1 MEANVGRRR
10 GLYGFDFLEPGDA
23 RRVDDPLERKT
34 YDVKQMWQRT
44 HEIVNLAVRGF
55 KQVQIAEILDIHPQ
69 TVCNTLNSTLGMEK
83 LSELRES
90 RDEEAKKVGEKIRIL
105 TDKALNTYNK
115 LMDDDII
122 SADPKVA
129 KAAADSVVLELSG
142 LRVPTRVQS
151 HHVSTVLT
159 AEELE
164 VFKERGIKAA
174 RESGLIVSDEP
185 GGGNGDRSES
195 GEGEGS

>member
-10 GLYGFDFLEPGDA
+10 GLYGFDFLEPGDQ
-23 RRVDDPLERKT
+23 RRVDVEDRKT

-55 KQVQIAEILDIHPQ
+55 KQVAIAEILDIHPQ

-115 LMDDDII
+115 LMDDNVI
-122 SADPKVA
+122 SMDPKVA

-142 LRVPTRVQS
+142 LRLPTKVQS

-164 VFKERGIKAA
+164 TFKARGIKAA

-185 GGGNGDRSES
+185 GGNGDGNITE
-195 GEGEGS
+195 EPTE